1 MTKKTTSMGSCRR
14 SVKMKLKIALAVV
27 FCAIIVVFV
36 WYYVNTGQ
44 NPMVEI
50 KNRVGTLV
58 KKYYINRDE
67 DKSDE
72 NNMTRPTVSASTG
85 RLSDGKQT
93 YKTNAEETSGVLSDQ
108 HKPVPPNLNTL
119 KGKPQQHELGHIAF
133 LNTHPNIPR
142 MNALRA
148 SDTIHYS
155 ESVLQ
160 HARSTFYREAR
171 PSNRTQEKFTVLF
184 LHGIGLSSTIW
195 INIGTFE
202 ILAEL
207 GYRALAVDLP
217 GHGNSNDLSIPYK
230 RDDILG
236 YMTNLFTALDLH
248 LPVMVSPS
256 TGGEYAMPLLMAFP
270 RVLRGLVAIAP
281 SDTQHY
287 LISDYKKL
295 SVPMLILF
303 GEKDQTMLH
312 ESSLDSLW
320 YVPNRKIYMIK
331 NTTHACYVDHPPTFH
346 KLLIEFLNRVE

>member
-1 MTKKTTSMGSCRR
+1 
-14 SVKMKLKIALAVV
+14 MKLKIALAIV

-50 KNRVGTLV
+50 KNRVGTFV
-58 KKYYINRDE
+58 KEYYNNGDG
-67 DKSDE
+67 DNSNE
-72 NNMTRPTVSASTG
+72 NNTARWTVSATTS
-85 RLSDGKQT
+85 RLSEGKQT
-93 YKTNAEETSGVLSDQ
+93 DKTNTEETSGVFSDQ
-108 HKPVPPNLNTL
+108 HKPLPSNLNTL
-119 KGKPQQHELGHIAF
+119 KGNPQEHELGHTA
-133 LNTHPNIPR
+133 LSNSHPNIPR

-148 SDTIHYS
+148 SDAIDYS
-155 ESVLQ
+155 DGVLQ

-217 GHGNSNDLSIPYK
+217 GQGNSNGLSRPYK
-230 RDDILG
+230 PDDILG
-236 YMTNLFTALDLH
+236 YMTNLFTALELH
-248 LPVMVSPS
+248 HPVMVSPS
-256 TGGEYAMPLLMAFP
+256 TGGEYAMPLLMAYP
-270 RVLRGLVAIAP
+270 SILRGLIAIAP

-312 ESSLDSLW
+312 ESSLDSLR
-320 YVPNRKIYMIK
+320 YVPNGQIQMIK

-346 KLLIEFLNRVE
+346 KYLIEFLHRVE

>member
-1 MTKKTTSMGSCRR
+1 MVLFRR
-14 SVKMKLKIALAVV
+14 TVKMKLKIALAVV
-27 FCAIIVVFV
+27 ICAIIVVFV
-36 WYYVNTGQ
+36 WYYVNTGE

-50 KNRVGTLV
+50 KKKVGTFV
-58 KKYYINRDE
+58 AKYYNNEDE
-67 DKSDE
+67 DKSYE
-72 NNMTRPTVSASTG
+72 NNTARPTVSATAN
-85 RLSDGKQT
+85 RLSERKQT
-93 YKTNAEETSGVLSDQ
+93 IKTNTEETSGVLSDQ
-108 HKPVPPNLNTL
+108 HNRLSSNLNTL
-119 KGKPQQHELGHIAF
+119 KEKPQEHELGHISL
-133 LNTHPNIPR
+133 LNSHPNIPR

-148 SDTIHYS
+148 SEAIVYS
-155 ESVLQ
+155 EGVLQ

-171 PSNRTQEKFTVLF
+171 PSNRTREKFTVLF

-195 INIGTFE
+195 INIGTFQ

-248 LPVMVSPS
+248 LPVLVSPS
-256 TGGEYAMPLLMAFP
+256 TGGEYAMPLLMAYP
-270 RVLRGLVAIAP
+270 RILRGLVAIAP
-281 SDTQHY
+281 SDTSHY

-346 KLLIEFLNRVE
+346 KLLLEFLHRVN

>member
-1 MTKKTTSMGSCRR
+1 MVLLRR
-14 SVKMKLKIALAVV
+14 SVKMKLKIALAVS
-27 FCAIIVVFV
+27 FCAIIVIFV

-50 KNRVGTLV
+50 KKRVGTFV
-58 KKYYINRDE
+58 RKYYNNGDE
-67 DKSDE
+67 DKSNE
-72 NNMTRPTVSASTG
+72 NNTSRLTVSTTTSKV
-85 RLSDGKQT
+85 LEGKQT
-93 YKTNAEETSGVLSDQ
+93 DKTNTEGEFGVLPDQ
-108 HKPVPPNLNTL
+108 HKPQPSSLNAL
-119 KGKPQQHELGHIAF
+119 KGKPWEHELGHIAS
-133 LNTHPNIPR
+133 LNRHPSIPR

-148 SDTIHYS
+148 SDAIDYT
-155 ESVLQ
+155 EGVLE
-160 HARSTFYREAR
+160 HARRTFYREAR

-184 LHGIGLSSTIW
+184 LHGMGLSSTIW

-207 GYRALAVDLP
+207 GFRALAVDLP

-236 YMTNLFTALDLH
+236 YMTNLFTALDLD

-256 TGGEYAMPLLMAFP
+256 TGGEYAMPLLMAYP
-270 RVLRGLVAIAP
+270 RILRGLVAIAP

-287 LISDYKKL
+287 LINDYKKL

-312 ESSLDSLW
+312 ASSLDSLW
-320 YVPNRKIYMIK
+320 YVPNREVYMIK

-346 KLLIEFLNRVE
+346 KLVIEFLHRVE

>member
-1 MTKKTTSMGSCRR
+1 
-14 SVKMKLKIALAVV
+14 MKLKIGLAVF
-27 FCAIIVVFV
+27 FCAIIVIFV

-50 KNRVGTLV
+50 KKRVGTFV
-58 KKYYINRDE
+58 KKYYNNGDE
-67 DKSDE
+67 DKSYE
-72 NNMTRPTVSASTG
+72 NNTSRLTVSTTTSKV
-85 RLSDGKQT
+85 LQEGKQT
-93 YKTNAEETSGVLSDQ
+93 DKTNTEGKFGVLPDQ
-108 HKPVPPNLNTL
+108 HKPQPSSLNAL
-119 KGKPQQHELGHIAF
+119 KGKPQEHEQGHIAL
-133 LNTHPNIPR
+133 LNRHPSIAR

-148 SDTIHYS
+148 SDAIDYT
-155 ESVLQ
+155 EGVLE
-160 HARSTFYREAR
+160 HARRTFYREAR

-207 GYRALAVDLP
+207 GFRALAVDLP

-236 YMTNLFTALDLH
+236 YMTNLFTALDLDQ
-248 LPVMVSPS
+248 PVMVSPS
-256 TGGEYAMPLLMAFP
+256 TGGEYAMPLLMAYP
-270 RVLRGLVAIAP
+270 RILRGLVAIAP

-312 ESSLDSLW
+312 ASSLDSLW
-320 YVPNRKIYMIK
+320 YVPNRKVYMIK

-346 KLLIEFLNRVE
+346 KLLIEFLHRVE

>member
-1 MTKKTTSMGSCRR
+1 MGRLCRR

-27 FCAIIVVFV
+27 FCAIIAVFV

-44 NPMVEI
+44 NPMIEI
-50 KNRVGTLV
+50 KKRVGTFV
-58 KKYYINRDE
+58 KKYYDNKGDRD
-67 DKSDE
+67 SSNE
-72 NNMTRPTVSASTG
+72 NSMTRPTVSAITS
-85 RLSDGKQT
+85 RLSEGTQT
-93 YKTNAEETSGVLSDQ
+93 HKTNTEETTGVLSDQ
-108 HKPVPPNLNTL
+108 HKPVPSNLNTL
-119 KGKPQQHELGHIAF
+119 KGKPQEHELGHIAL

-148 SDTIHYS
+148 SDAIDYS
-155 ESVLQ
+155 EGVLQ

-171 PSNRTQEKFTVLF
+171 PRNRTQEKFTVLF

-256 TGGEYAMPLLMAFP
+256 TGGEYAMPLLMAYP
-270 RVLRGLVAIAP
+270 RILRGLVAIAP

-303 GEKDQTMLH
+303 GENDQTMLH

-320 YVPNRKIYMIK
+320 YVPDRKIYMIK

-346 KLLIEFLNRVE
+346 KLLIQFLHRVE